1 MSTQGRIKGTNVP
14 IDYEAT
20 QAFFEERGRRDYAS
34 ALSATMYQDND
45 PELVR
50 QRDQAEK
57 AVLAPQL
64 QLPAAARALDIGC
77 GVGRWGWFL
86 EQTVSGIGYL
96 GIDFSETLIEKA
108 RQEAL
113 QRGDNA
119 LRFQTMSAIDIRPDE
134 LLVQAPFDLVIISGL
149 LIYLND
155 DDCIRVLRSACQLCA
170 PGGKIYLREPVGV
183 QERLTLD
190 RFYSEELKYEYSAI
204 YRTVAELEALLGQ
217 AQVLP
222 ALRIQVSAS
231 LFPAD
236 LEKRTETRQHYFILK
251 KS

>member
-1 MSTQGRIKGTNVP
+1 MSTQGRIKGTNIP

-20 QAFFEERGRRDYAS
+20 QAFFEERGRREYAS
-34 ALSATMYQDND
+34 ALSTTMYQDND
-45 PELVR
+45 PELVM

-86 EQTVSGIGYL
+86 HQTAPGIDYL
-96 GIDFSETLIEKA
+96 GIDFSAALIQKA
-108 RQEAL
+108 RQEAQ
-113 QRGDNA
+113 QRGDNS
-119 LRFQTMSAIDIRPDE
+119 LRFQTMSAIDIQPDE
-134 LLVQAPFDLVIISGL
+134 LLVRPPFDLVIISGL

-155 DDCIRVLRSACQLCA
+155 DDCIKVLRSACELCA
-170 PGGKIYLREPVGV
+170 PDGKIYLREPVGV

-190 RFYSEELKYEYSAI
+190 RFYSEELRYEYSAI
-204 YRTVAELEALLGQ
+204 YRTVAELEELLAQ
-217 AQVLP
+217 AQLVP
-222 ALRIQVSAS
+222 AFAIQVSAC
-231 LFPAD
+231 LFSAD
-236 LEKRTETRQHYFILK
+236 LEKRAETRQHYFVLQ